1 MYDHPQKLIELM
13 YGILNG
19 IACINEKNVTH
30 FDLKP
35 DNILV
40 ENNRPKI
47 IDFGSA
53 FSNDDKDQFGMIT
66 PEYMAPEAL
75 DIMHNWTKYS
85 S

>member
-1 MYDHPQKLIELM
+1 M

-19 IACINEKNVTH
+19 ISCINDKHVTH

-40 ENNRPKI
+40 ENNIPKI

-53 FSNDDKDQFGMIT
+53 FSNEDKD
-66 PEYMAPEAL
+66 
-75 DIMHNWTKYS
+75 
-85 S
+85 